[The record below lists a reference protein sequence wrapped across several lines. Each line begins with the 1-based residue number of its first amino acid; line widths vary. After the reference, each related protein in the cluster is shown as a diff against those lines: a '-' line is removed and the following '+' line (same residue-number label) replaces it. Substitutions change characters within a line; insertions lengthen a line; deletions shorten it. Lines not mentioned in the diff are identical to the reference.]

1 MTGTHRGELFGL
13 APTGRRVRV
22 EGATFSRLG
31 ADGLVVQDVH
41 FSDTMT
47 LLAQLGG

>member
-1 MTGTHRGELFGL
+1 VAAVFAADAALLE
-13 APTGRRVRV
+13 AGRPS

-47 LLAQLGG
+47 LMAQLGD